1 MGNSIWSESASLPQF
16 KSLQENIHTD
26 VLIIGGGMCGI
37 LCAYYMKKAGI
48 SYALAEA
55 RRIGQGITK
64 KTTAKITSQHG
75 LIYQKL
81 VTGYGL
87 ENAKKYLDANQAAL
101 YRFKEL
107 VKTIDCDLEEKD
119 SYVYTTKDCEK
130 IQREVSIMESLGF
143 PAKFVSNPKI
153 PLTTQG
159 AIQFPEQA
167 QFHPLKF
174 LAAISKDL
182 NIYENTMINE
192 IKQHTAYS
200 DFGSITAKQI
210 IVATH
215 FPFLNKHGS
224 FFIKMYQERSYVIA
238 LNKAMS
244 LDGMYVDE
252 EKGGFSFR
260 TYKDLLL
267 LGGGGHKTGHK
278 GGKWDVLREYAGLTF
293 PYAVEKYYWATQ
305 DCMSLDSIPY
315 IGKYSKNTP
324 GVYVAS
330 GFNKWGMTT
339 SMVAAM
345 ILTDMVLGEKND
357 WEDVFLPQRSI
368 LKPQLLVNA
377 GEAIVNLLTPTTKR
391 CSHLGCALKWN
402 NSEHTWDCPCHGSR
416 FEKDGTLIDNPAKKN
431 AKL

>member
-1 MGNSIWSESASLPQF
+1 MGNSIWTESTSLPQF
-16 KSLQENIHTD
+16 KSLKENIHTD

-64 KTTAKITSQHG
+64 NTTAKITSQHG

-101 YRFKEL
+101 NRFKEL
-107 VKTIDCDLEEKD
+107 AKTIDCDLEEKD

-143 PAKFVSNPKI
+143 PAKYISNPQI
-153 PLTTQG
+153 PLTTQC
-159 AIQFPEQA
+159 AIQFPGQA

-182 NIYENTMINE
+182 NIYENTMIHE

-238 LNKAMS
+238 LDKAMS
-244 LDGMYVDE
+244 LDGMYIDE
-252 EKGGFSFR
+252 AKGGFSFR
-260 TYKDLLL
+260 TYKDQLL

-278 GGKWDVLREYAGLTF
+278 GGKWDVLREYARLTF
-293 PYAVEKYYWATQ
+293 PDAVEKYYWATQ

-315 IGKYSKNTP
+315 IGKYSKNTS

-345 ILTDMVLGEKND
+345 ILTDMVLGIKND
-357 WEDVFLPQRSI
+357 WEDVFSPQRSI